1 MDDLKPQ
8 EGIIG
13 YFDILGYAKFMEN
26 NDVNTVA
33 ANVVETLT
41 NLKKQVPETIYNYF
55 KNWKINDTSLKMIK
69 ELAEGINWLIFS
81 DTILLTSN
89 YSVDEGKKLEEKQF
103 IKLMQWAI
111 FVCTSSFLVRHMF
124 EFGLPVRGVITK
136 GKFIMKDSCY
146 TGKPLIDAYNLA
158 NILDLSVCVITNIAY
173 EEVENLVQFIK
184 KIDVVLSRILQNAFE
199 YYLVPK
205 KNEES
210 PEKLFTLNFFC
221 YLGVWKFYEFSKT
234 DVKQMILDAF
244 SKHNK
249 SVTEREQNKVTNTEK
264 HFLFLINRLCEV
276 IGINSSILL
285 SQAR

>member
-1 MDDLKPQ
+1 MDDQKPQ

-55 KNWKINDTSLKMIK
+55 KSWKINDTSLKMIK

-205 KNEES
+205 KNEEA
-210 PEKLFTLNFFC
+210 PEKLFTLNLFC

-249 SVTEREQNKVTNTEK
+249 SITEREQKKVRNKRRVA
-264 HFLFLINRLCEV
+264 
-276 IGINSSILL
+276 S
-285 SQAR
+285 

>member
-1 MDDLKPQ
+1 
-8 EGIIG
+8 
-13 YFDILGYAKFMEN
+13 
-26 NDVNTVA
+26 
-33 ANVVETLT
+33 
-41 NLKKQVPETIYNYF
+41 
-55 KNWKINDTSLKMIK
+55 
-69 ELAEGINWLIFS
+69 
-81 DTILLTSN
+81 
-89 YSVDEGKKLEEKQF
+89 
-103 IKLMQWAI
+103 MQWAI

-205 KNEES
+205 KNEEA
-210 PEKLFTLNFFC
+210 PEKLFTLNLFC

-249 SVTEREQNKVTNTEK
+249 SITEREQKKVRNKRRVA
-264 HFLFLINRLCEV
+264 
-276 IGINSSILL
+276 S
-285 SQAR
+285 